1 MATASNRNRPGVAI
15 EQFSPPPALDFR
27 TGVAGFLGPAIPVG
41 TPPARLPDPWQPGA
55 SDPQQPFTSWHDFTA
70 AFCGDK
76 GWLANRWV
84 PDQLLW
90 SAVQGYFQNGGTRC
104 WVVFYDLRTG
114 DTSAAL
120 EAAVATLAQID
131 DVDLVCAP
139 SLMARADTALA
150 LQQQLIRSFEL
161 VGDGGPRRNDWFLL
175 LDPPDIAPSEIATK
189 LPVQLTA
196 LRGAPSNHP
205 ENIAIYYPWVQLGGD
220 VEPPPVLPD
229 AKPDAKPL
237 QRVPPS
243 GHVAGI
249 FARTDQEVGVFK
261 APANA
266 SIEGIVD
273 VVDVVDV
280 EAANPLR
287 AFPGRGIRV
296 WGARTLATGP
306 AAGASQYVNVRRLV
320 LTLERW
326 LVRALD
332 WVVFEANDFRLWVR
346 INRELNAKLGA
357 LFLQGA
363 FAGTTPDEAF
373 RVKCDANNNPD
384 DVRASGKL
392 QIDIQIAPL
401 VPKEFIQIRVVRSAE
416 GLTVT

>member
-1 MATASNRNRPGVAI
+1 MATASNRKRPGVAI

-41 TPPARLPDPWQPGA
+41 TPPARLPDPSQPGA
-55 SDPQQPFTSWHDFTA
+55 GDPQQPFTTWHDFTA
-70 AFCGDK
+70 AFRGDK
-76 GWLANRWV
+76 GWLADRWV
-84 PDQLLW
+84 PDELMW
-90 SAVQGYFQNGGTRC
+90 NAVQGYFQNGGTRC
-104 WVVFYDLRTG
+104 WIVLYDQGAG

-120 EAAVATLAQID
+120 EAAVVKLAGID

-139 SLMARADTALA
+139 SLMARPDTALA

-161 VGDGGPRRNDWFLL
+161 GAGDGPWRDDWFLL
-175 LDPPDIAPSEIATK
+175 LDPPEATAELPDRIA
-189 LPVQLTA
+189 A
-196 LRGAPSNHP
+196 LRGAPSNRP

-220 VEPPPVLPD
+220 VEPPPLP
-229 AKPDAKPL
+229 PGTLPL

-261 APANA
+261 APANEP
-266 SIEGIVD
+266 IEGIVD
-273 VVDVVDV
+273 VDDVDDV

-287 AFPGRGIRV
+287 VFPGRGIRV
-296 WGARTLATGP
+296 WGARTFATS
-306 AAGASQYVNVRRLV
+306 AAVGANQYVNVRRLV

-363 FAGTTPDEAF
+363 FAGKTPDEAF
-373 RVKCDANNNPD
+373 SVKCDADNNPD
-384 DVRASGKL
+384 DVRASGQL

-416 GLTVT
+416 GLTAT

>member
-1 MATASNRNRPGVAI
+1 MATASNRNRPGVAPGVTI

-27 TGVAGFLGPAIPVG
+27 TGVAGFLGPGSASG
-41 TPPARLPDPWQPGA
+41 APPADLPDPLQPAAG
-55 SDPQQPFTSWHDFTA
+55 DPQQPFTSWHDFVA
-70 AFCGDK
+70 AFRGDQ
-76 GWLANRWV
+76 GWLADRWV
-84 PDQLLW
+84 PDPLMW
-90 SAVQGYFQNGGTRC
+90 NAVQGYFQNGGTRC
-104 WVVFYDLRTG
+104 WVVFYDQDAG
-114 DTSAAL
+114 DTRAAL
-120 EAAVATLAQID
+120 EAALLKLAEVD

-161 VGDGGPRRNDWFLL
+161 GGDDGPRRDDWFLL
-175 LDPPDIAPSEIATK
+175 LDPPQAAAD
-189 LPVQLTA
+189 LPDWITA
-196 LRGAPSNHP
+196 LRAAPSNRP

-220 VEPPPVLPD
+220 SEPPPDAEPLP
-229 AKPDAKPL
+229 L
-237 QRVPPS
+237 VPPS

-249 FARTDQEVGVFK
+249 FARTDQQVGVFK
-261 APANA
+261 APANEA
-266 SIEGIVD
+266 IEGIVD
-273 VVDVVDV
+273 VADVDDV

-287 AFPGRGIRV
+287 VFPGRGIRV

-306 AAGASQYVNVRRLV
+306 AVGASRYVNVRRLV

-363 FAGTTPDEAF
+363 FAGATPDEAF
-373 RVKCDANNNPD
+373 SVKCDADNNPD
-384 DVRASGKL
+384 DIRASGEL

>member
-1 MATASNRNRPGVAI
+1 MVSSSSRNRPGVAI

-27 TGVAGFLGPAIPVG
+27 TGVAGFLGPAIASG
-41 TPPARLPDPWQPGA
+41 TPPARLPDPLQPDAG
-55 SDPQQPFTSWHDFTA
+55 DPQQPFTTWHDFAA
-70 AFCGDK
+70 AFRGDK
-76 GWLANRWV
+76 DWLADRWV
-84 PDQLLW
+84 PDELMW
-90 SAVQGYFQNGGTRC
+90 NAVQGYFQNGGSRC
-104 WVVFYDLRTG
+104 WVVFYDQDAG
-114 DTSAAL
+114 DTNSAL
-120 EAAVATLAQID
+120 EAAVATLARID

-139 SLMARADTALA
+139 SLMARANTALA

-161 VGDGGPRRNDWFLL
+161 VGDDGPRRDDWFLL
-175 LDPPDIAPSEIATK
+175 LDPPEAAADLPARIAALRAAPSD
-189 LPVQLTA
+189 
-196 LRGAPSNHP
+196 HP
-205 ENIAIYYPWVQLGGD
+205 ENIAVYYPWVQLGGD
-220 VEPPPVLPD
+220 GEPPPLPPG
-229 AKPDAKPL
+229 AQPR

-273 VVDVVDV
+273 VDDVDDV

-296 WGARTLATGP
+296 WGARTLV
-306 AAGASQYVNVRRLV
+306 AGAAVTGDRFVNVRRLV

-332 WVVFEANDFRLWVR
+332 WVVFEASDFRLWMRV
-346 INRELNAKLGA
+346 NRELNAKLGA

-363 FAGTTPDEAF
+363 FAGKTPDEAF
-373 RVKCDANNNPD
+373 SVKCDAENNPD

-392 QIDIQIAPL
+392 QIDIQIAPT

>member
-1 MATASNRNRPGVAI
+1 MVSSSRNRPGVTV
-15 EQFSPPPALDFR
+15 EQFSPPPAPDFR
-27 TGVAGFLGPAIPVG
+27 TGVAGFLGPAVGVG
-41 TPPARLPDPWQPGA
+41 TPPVRLPDPLQPGA
-55 SDPQQPFTSWHDFTA
+55 SDPQQPFTTWHDFTA
-70 AFCGDK
+70 AFRGDK
-76 GWLANRWV
+76 GWLADRWV
-84 PDQLLW
+84 PDELMW
-90 SAVQGYFQNGGTRC
+90 NAVQGYFQNGGTRC
-104 WVVFYDLRTG
+104 WVVFYDQGAG
-114 DTSAAL
+114 DTRAAL
-120 EAAVATLAQID
+120 EAAVAKLAQID

-161 VGDGGPRRNDWFLL
+161 VGDGGPRRDDWFLL
-175 LDPPDIAPSEIATK
+175 LDPPEAATELPARIA
-189 LPVQLTA
+189 A
-196 LRGAPSNHP
+196 LRAAPSNHP
-205 ENIAIYYPWVQLGGD
+205 ENIAIYYPWVRLGGD
-220 VEPPPVLPD
+220 GEPPPLPPG
-229 AKPDAKPL
+229 AQPL

-273 VVDVVDV
+273 VADVDDI

-296 WGARTLATGP
+296 WGARTLAAGP
-306 AAGASQYVNVRRLV
+306 AAGADQYVNVRRLM

-373 RVKCDANNNPD
+373 SVKCDADNNPD
-384 DVRASGKL
+384 DVRAGGKL